1 MMMLD
6 SFDTRISGEMIFLEI
21 RHLSASA
28 KEGDALATGNDNE
41 PLRKACHI
49 PDSGQPEIQFQT
61 DLLENH
67 VGVALVRT
75 QQSRYRVDQ
84 PLVTPNYFRSCGLLS
99 IQPRDD

>member
-21 RHLSASA
+21 RHLSAAA
-28 KEGDALATGNDNE
+28 KQGDALATGDDNE

-61 DLLENH
+61 DLLENL
-67 VGVALVRT
+67 VGVALVWT
-75 QQSRYRVDQ
+75 QQSRHGIDQ
-84 PLVTPNYFRSCGLLS
+84 ALVTPN
-99 IQPRDD
+99 